1 MFDSKAQVEL
11 FDIMRLLGGK
21 IHRGS
26 IDQLQGEVNEM
37 ICLWESHFPA
47 SENYFQLHQ
56 IMDLVSSIP
65 LFGSMHSWS
74 DLLGEKALGYLKK
87 IKMKSNH
94 GGTLYEKNI
103 MQRHVDRE
111 ISILNRFYSSAV
123 NETDKKEQLQGE
135 VNEMICLWECHYP
148 ASENY
153 FQLHHIMDLVSSI
166 HLDAIYSVLP
176 FSAEMDKISEDMDSS
191 LFLLDTATKAKED
204 GDKLNW
210 N

>member
-26 IDQLQGEVNEM
+26 ID
-37 ICLWESHFPA
+37 
-47 SENYFQLHQ
+47 
-56 IMDLVSSIP
+56 
-65 LFGSMHSWS
+65 
-74 DLLGEKALGYLKK
+74 
-87 IKMKSNH
+87 
-94 GGTLYEKNI
+94 
-103 MQRHVDRE
+103 
-111 ISILNRFYSSAV
+111 
-123 NETDKKEQLQGE
+123 QLQGE